1 MTSSAQALNPRKKSI
16 VRGGLA
22 AAFALLSTA
31 FFASVGIVS
40 PALAHDEISNTSP
53 ADGSS
58 VEAGQFEVS
67 ITSSGEITNLDE
79 QTTNDIT
86 VVGPLDQASSGVV
99 SAPCIRVVGNVAS
112 VPVEISEPG
121 DYRATWQIV
130 GADGH
135 AVSGSFKFT
144 ATNESGYQA
153 KGFTSLPADCKPIP
167 MATTAEG
174 VTSGADD
181 KDAHGESHEEGATAD
196 NGQWIGLLVGIGFV
210 VFASIAGAVTVKL
223 REAYRAKKPRK
234 LDQD

>member
-1 MTSSAQALNPRKKSI
+1 MTSSAQALKPRKRTI

-22 AAFALLSTA
+22 ATLALLSTA

-40 PALAHDEISNTSP
+40 PALAHDDITNTSP

-58 VEAGQFEVS
+58 VEAGRFEVS
-67 ITSSGEITNLDE
+67 ITSSGEIINLDE

-121 DYRATWQIV
+121 DYRATWQIL

-135 AVSGSFKFT
+135 AISGSFKFT

-153 KGFTSLPADCKPIP
+153 KGFSSLPADCKPIP
-167 MATTAEG
+167 MATAAEG

-181 KDAHGESHEEGATAD
+181 KDAHGENHEKGVTAD